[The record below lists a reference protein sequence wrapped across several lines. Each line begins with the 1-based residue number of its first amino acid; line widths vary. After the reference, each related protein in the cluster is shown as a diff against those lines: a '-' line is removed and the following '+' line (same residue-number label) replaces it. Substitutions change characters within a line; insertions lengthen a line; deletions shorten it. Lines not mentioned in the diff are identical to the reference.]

1 MKQKTNKIQKNERL
15 YTSINYDDYEKKN
28 ADNLAKKIILNNIR
42 YELQS
47 NLYKSITEIKQDIDF
62 NDCYIVLRI
71 NKKMK
76 NFNSMTLRQLELIQL
91 LIK

>member
-28 ADNLAKKIILNNIR
+28 ADNLAK
-42 YELQS
+42 
-47 NLYKSITEIKQDIDF
+47 TEIKQDIDF